1 MPQVPIIM
9 PQLGESIAEAR
20 IVRLNIKIGD
30 SVITDQEIIEVETNK
45 ATMGV
50 TTLCGGTITEI
61 HAEEGVDYAV
71 GSLLGVLEASEE
83 EISRTGAPTLA
94 EKSSAEPSS
103 EKSDANLHF
112 RQTEQSYKEP
122 KLVEPSVKGL
132 PVPAGMKGAHYIS
145 PRMRAR
151 MVELGLREADISAI
165 VGTGSGGRVTV
176 NDLEEFLDY
185 ISNWPYS
192 SASPMRLSVAD
203 AMRRSW
209 TRPLASV
216 GLPVVLDRV
225 LEHRARQNPKPGLT
239 LYVLRAF
246 AIALAEEPA
255 TAGFLIGEKIVHPR
269 AFDIGVAVQV
279 EDGVVVPV
287 LRNVDQLEVRELAES
302 YGQLVDQARSRRLTP
317 EQTQGGIAT
326 VTNFGTF
333 GLKWGTPIPLPN
345 ETLILGMAA
354 GLKKPCWSDE
364 VGAFI
369 PVTETELC
377 LTFDHR
383 VVDGG
388 GAGMLLQR
396 IASLLQEPGLV
407 FFGEEGSKASFLDG
421 LHVSFLWGNHTSLKL
436 LKNGIIHELHP

>member
-9 PQLGESIAEAR
+9 PQLGESIAEAK
-20 IVRLNIKIGD
+20 IVRLKIAIGD
-30 SVITDQEIIEVETNK
+30 TVVADQEIIEVETNK
-45 ATMGV
+45 ATMAV
-50 TTLCGGTITEI
+50 TTLCGGVVTEI
-61 HAEEGVDYAV
+61 RGEEGQDYAV
-71 GSLLGVLEASEE
+71 GSLLGILEASEH
-83 EISRTGAPTLA
+83 EITRTGAPVIDDPVDETA
-94 EKSSAEPSS
+94 PENED
-103 EKSDANLHF
+103 EANLHF
-112 RQTEQSYKEP
+112 RQSEKSYEEP
-122 KLVEPSVKGL
+122 RLVEPSVKGL

-151 MVELGLREADISAI
+151 MDELGLREADISAI
-165 VGTGSGGRVTV
+165 VGSGAGGRVTV
-176 NDLEEFLDY
+176 DDLENFLDY
-185 ISNWPYS
+185 IRDWPHS
-192 SASPMRLSVAD
+192 TASTMRLAVAD

-209 TRPLASV
+209 SRPLATV

-225 LEHRARQNPKPGLT
+225 LEHRAQQNPKPGLT

-279 EDGVVVPV
+279 EDGVMVPV
-287 LRNVDQLEVRELAES
+287 LRNVDQLRVQELAEA
-302 YGQLVDQARSRRLTP
+302 YGALVDEARSRRLKP

-354 GLKKPCWSDE
+354 GIKKPLWSED
-364 VGAFI
+364 VGAFV

-388 GAGMLLQR
+388 GAGLLLQR
-396 IASLLQEPGLV
+396 VAALLQKP
-407 FFGEEGSKASFLDG
+407 EEL
-421 LHVSFLWGNHTSLKL
+421 
-436 LKNGIIHELHP
+436 